1 MLFSS
6 IPFLYYF
13 LPMVLG
19 VYFVC
24 PRRFR
29 NGVLLAASLVFYA
42 WGEPEFVWFMLLSIA
57 QGYGFGLLAERW
69 KNDPKRK
76 NLPLAASL
84 CISLGLLGWCKY
96 AGFFAQNL
104 RQLTGWDIPVIRVA
118 LPIGISFYTFQIISY
133 VVDVWRGTVPAQKNL
148 IDLAA

>member
-42 WGEPEFVWFMLLSIA
+42 WGEPEFVWFMLLSI
-57 QGYGFGLLAERW
+57 
-69 KNDPKRK
+69 DRK
-76 NLPLAASL
+76 S
-84 CISLGLLGWCKY
+84 
-96 AGFFAQNL
+96 
-104 RQLTGWDIPVIRVA
+104 
-118 LPIGISFYTFQIISY
+118 
-133 VVDVWRGTVPAQKNL
+133 VV
-148 IDLAA
+148 